1 MADPREGLEAL
12 PLRPYFLLTA
22 RIILAVHCHFLNNK
36 TIIQLNPD
44 FSQLGPRPRRLSLC
58 DILPDFVRQL
68 LNTRSSSGRRGG
80 GGGGDRRGQEVWDRI
95 TMLSLIATRSIHVQV
110 SGFSTVW
117 QQAIISRE
125 MGTRAT
131 RAAIA

>member
-36 TIIQLNPD
+36 TIIQLIPD

-80 GGGGDRRGQEVWDRI
+80 GGGGQEVWDRI
-95 TMLSLIATRSIHVQV
+95 TMLSLIATRSIHLQV

-125 MGTRAT
+125 MGTIAT